1 MRRSNP
7 KNYDDR
13 IEKDLVKLFNIASIQ
28 GRGFPNNNPF
38 RPGAARVCC
47 VSVDP
52 VRVGIARLGIADDV
66 GDFACVPV

>member
-13 IEKDLVKLFNIASIQ
+13 IEKDLVKRFNIASIQ
-28 GRGFPNNNPF
+28 DRGFPPAKPF

-52 VRVGIARLGIADDV
+52 ARGWIERLGTPDDV
-66 GDFACVPV
+66 GEFACVRV